1 MATVLRK
8 SLLVNTHEQESDP
21 IYGNVHVSQRTIA
34 KELPIEDEGDLI
46 EHDLLNLV
54 EQEQQ
59 KEEQQQRNTP
69 PALPIKQRTVMT
81 TAFTTVQDNNF
92 DVDIEPTLKLVHPGK
107 DRPRRTN
114 VRRPIKRSAN
124 GTTNDSSSDG
134 GLLTDENDDN
144 SIGDILPTSPSEL
157 QITSSL
163 STIDPPASESPPS

>member
-1 MATVLRK
+1 MFSYLA
-8 SLLVNTHEQESDP
+8 
-21 IYGNVHVSQRTIA
+21 
-34 KELPIEDEGDLI
+34 
-46 EHDLLNLV
+46 
-54 EQEQQ
+54 
-59 KEEQQQRNTP
+59 
-69 PALPIKQRTVMT
+69 
-81 TAFTTVQDNNF
+81 
-92 DVDIEPTLKLVHPGK
+92 K

-163 STIDPPASESPPS
+163 STIDPPASELPPS